1 MKKSLLFLTALAAA
15 AAIMTG
21 CSGKESSSEAGGD
34 SQEQEVLTV
43 AMELAYPP
51 FETKDEQGNPSGVS
65 VDFMKDF
72 GEYIGKEIRIEN
84 ISFDGLIP
92 SLQTGKADMVMSSMT
107 ITEERKETVDFS
119 EPYAN
124 ALLAVLTNKDSQIT
138 SVDDLNQEG
147 KKVAVKTGSTGYLY
161 AQEHL
166 KNAEIIALQDESA
179 CVMEVSQ
186 GKADGFIYDQ
196 LTIYRNW
203 QNNQDT
209 TNAVFI
215 PFQDVEPW
223 GIAVKKGN
231 TELLDQ
237 LNEFIETYRE
247 DGGFEELTEKY
258 LSEEKEAFEELGFQ
272 WFFDMSTEEG

>member
-138 SVDDLNQEG
+138 SMDDLNQEG

-203 QNNQDT
+203 QNNLDT

-237 LNEFIETYRE
+237 LNDFIETYRE

>member
-166 KNAEIIALQDESA
+166 KSAEIIALQDESA

-203 QNNQDT
+203 QNNLDT

>member
-43 AMELAYPP
+43 AMDLAYPP

-203 QNNQDT
+203 QNNLDT

>member
-203 QNNQDT
+203 QNNLDT

-247 DGGFEELTEKY
+247 DGGFEELTVKY

>member
-186 GKADGFIYDQ
+186 GKPDGFIYDQ

-203 QNNQDT
+203 QNNLDT

-272 WFFDMSTEEG
+272 CFFDMSTEEG

>member
-1 MKKSLLFLTALAAA
+1 MKKSLLFLTALAAT

-203 QNNQDT
+203 QNNLDT

-237 LNEFIETYRE
+237 LNDFIETYRE

>member
-203 QNNQDT
+203 QNNLDT

-237 LNEFIETYRE
+237 LNDFIETYRE

>member
-166 KNAEIIALQDESA
+166 KNAEISALQDESA

-203 QNNQDT
+203 QNNLDT